1 VGVEIDAVAAMTW
14 FANTMWTNEEL
25 VIACTVYAALWVL
38 VTVWFLRRK
47 NDADT

>member
-1 VGVEIDAVAAMTW
+1 VEIDAVATITEFANMTW
-14 FANTMWTNEEL
+14 TSAEL
-25 VIACTVYAALWVL
+25 AIACTVYAALWVL

>member
-1 VGVEIDAVAAMTW
+1 MGVEIDAVAAMTG
-14 FANTMWTNEEL
+14 FANTMWTSAEL
-25 VIACTVYAALWVL
+25 VIGCTVYAAFWVV